1 MTSRLF
7 RLAKIS
13 RWASLTAVLVVLAP
27 STVFATHFELARLAN
42 EIELISAQLADDLRY
57 TRHYGSVRQRAV
69 TLRREAS
76 QLADTLGR
84 NRSNSRIRS
93 QFKDVRRGYERL
105 EQAFFIADRRNRV
118 PRLYREI
125 NVLSNI
131 FTYLSEEFYYAGL
144 GEQNYG
150 PAYNSP
156 HSGLSIIGSRYSTSR
171 YSDSRYSTSR
181 YSGSRYS
188 GSRYSG
194 SRYSSSLYSDSR
206 YSGSRYSSS
215 PYSSS
220 SYSGSRDTGS
230 HRGSLPDYG
239 RREEGSR
246 SNGRIAP
253 HPERAVPPVFRGNN
267 SGVVSSRQKAGEG
280 RGKSG
285 LSGNNDRAGRENSE
299 RGSRGVHSTAPFEH
313 SSRVLERQAR
323 QNTARRELENQARPN
338 RSSLVPRQSSRGTNE
353 LRGRGGRGALSE
365 SRRRNQ

>member
-171 YSDSRYSTSR
+171 YS
-181 YSGSRYS
+181 
-188 GSRYSG
+188 G
-194 SRYSSSLYSDSR
+194 SRYSSSP
-206 YSGSRYSSS
+206 YSSS

-220 SYSGSRDTGS
+220 SYSGSRDIGS
-230 HRGSLPDYG
+230 RRGSLPDYG

-246 SNGRIAP
+246 SNGRIEP

-299 RGSRGVHSTAPFEH
+299 RGSRGVHSTASFEH

>member
-57 TRHYGSVRQRAV
+57 TRHYGCVRQRAV

-171 YSDSRYSTSR
+171 YSSSR

-188 GSRYSG
+188 GS
-194 SRYSSSLYSDSR
+194 
-206 YSGSRYSSS
+206 
-215 PYSSS
+215 
-220 SYSGSRDTGS
+220 SYSGSSDTGS
-230 HRGSLPDYG
+230 HRGSLPDYD

-253 HPERAVPPVFRGNN
+253 HRERAVPPVFRGNN
-267 SGVVSSRQKAGEG
+267 SGVVSSRQKAGQG

-285 LSGNNDRAGRENSE
+285 LSENNDRAGRENSD
-299 RGSRGVHSTAPFEH
+299 RGARGVHSTAPFEH

-323 QNTARRELENQARPN
+323 QNAARRELENQARPN
-338 RSSLVPRQSSRGTNE
+338 RSSLVPRQSSRGTDE
-353 LRGRGGRGALSE
+353 VRGRGGRGALSE
-365 SRRRNQ
+365 NRRRNQ

>member
-13 RWASLTAVLVVLAP
+13 RWAGLIAVLVVLAP

-131 FTYLSEEFYYAGL
+131 FTNLSEEFYYAGL

-171 YSDSRYSTSR
+171 YS
-181 YSGSRYS
+181 GSR
-188 GSRYSG
+188 
-194 SRYSSSLYSDSR
+194 
-206 YSGSRYSSS
+206 
-215 PYSSS
+215 YSSS

-230 HRGSLPDYG
+230 HRGSLPDYD

-253 HPERAVPPVFRGNN
+253 HRERAVPPVFRGNN

-285 LSGNNDRAGRENSE
+285 LSENNDRAGRENSD
-299 RGSRGVHSTAPFEH
+299 RGARGVHSTAPFEH

-323 QNTARRELENQARPN
+323 QNAARRELENQARPN
-338 RSSLVPRQSSRGTNE
+338 RSSLVPRQSSRGTDE
-353 LRGRGGRGALSE
+353 VRGRGGRGALSE
-365 SRRRNQ
+365 NRRRNQ

>member
-1 MTSRLF
+1 MTRRLLG
-7 RLAKIS
+7 LAKIS

-42 EIELISAQLADDLRY
+42 EIELISAQLAENLRY
-57 TRHYGSVRQRAV
+57 TRHYGCVRQRAV

-171 YSDSRYSTSR
+171 YSDSRYS
-181 YSGSRYS
+181 GSR
-188 GSRYSG
+188 
-194 SRYSSSLYSDSR
+194 
-206 YSGSRYSSS
+206 
-215 PYSSS
+215 YSSS
-220 SYSGSRDTGS
+220 SYSGSRDIGS
-230 HRGSLPDYG
+230 RRGSLPDYG

-246 SNGRIAP
+246 SNGRIEP

>member
-42 EIELISAQLADDLRY
+42 EIELISAQLAENLRY
-57 TRHYGSVRQRAV
+57 TRHYGCVRQRAV

-171 YSDSRYSTSR
+171 YSDSRYS
-181 YSGSRYS
+181 GSR
-188 GSRYSG
+188 
-194 SRYSSSLYSDSR
+194 
-206 YSGSRYSSS
+206 
-215 PYSSS
+215 YSSS
-220 SYSGSRDTGS
+220 SYSGSRDIGS
-230 HRGSLPDYG
+230 RRGSLPDYG

-299 RGSRGVHSTAPFEH
+299 RGSRGVHSTASFEH

>member
-42 EIELISAQLADDLRY
+42 EIELISAQLAENLRY
-57 TRHYGSVRQRAV
+57 TRHYGCVRQRAV

-171 YSDSRYSTSR
+171 YS
-181 YSGSRYS
+181 
-188 GSRYSG
+188 
-194 SRYSSSLYSDSR
+194 
-206 YSGSRYSSS
+206 GSRYSSS

-220 SYSGSRDTGS
+220 SYSGSRDIGS
-230 HRGSLPDYG
+230 RRGSLPDYG

-353 LRGRGGRGALSE
+353 LCGRGALSE

>member
-1 MTSRLF
+1 MTSRRF
-7 RLAKIS
+7 RMAKIA
-13 RWASLTAVLVVLAP
+13 RWASLAAVLVVLAP

-57 TRHYGSVRQRAV
+57 TRHYGSVRQHAV

-93 QFKDVRRGYERL
+93 HFKDVRRGYERL
-105 EQAFFIADRRNRV
+105 EQAFLVADRRDHV

-125 NVLSNI
+125 NLLSNI
-131 FTYLSEEFYYAGL
+131 FTHLSEQFYYAGL
-144 GEQNYG
+144 GEQDYG
-150 PAYNSP
+150 PGYNFP
-156 HSGLSIIGSRYSTSR
+156 HNGISIIG
-171 YSDSRYSTSR
+171 SRYSTSR

-194 SRYSSSLYSDSR
+194 SRYSGSRYSSSR
-206 YSGSRYSSS
+206 YSGSRDI
-215 PYSSS
+215 
-220 SYSGSRDTGS
+220 GSRRD
-230 HRGSLPDYG
+230 SLPDYG

-253 HPERAVPPVFRGNN
+253 HRERAVPPVFRGNN
-267 SGVVSSRQKAGEG
+267 SDVVTSRQNAGEG

-285 LSGNNDRAGRENSE
+285 LSGNNDRAGRENSDT
-299 RGSRGVHSTAPFEH
+299 GSRGVHSTTPFEH

-323 QNTARRELENQARPN
+323 QNTARRELESQARAN
-338 RSSLVPRQSSRGTNE
+338 RPFLVPRQSSRGTNE
-353 LRGRGGRGALSE
+353 LRGRGGRGAPSE
-365 SRRRNQ
+365 SQRRNQ

>member
-1 MTSRLF
+1 MTRRLLG
-7 RLAKIS
+7 LAKIS

-42 EIELISAQLADDLRY
+42 EIELISAQLAENLRY
-57 TRHYGSVRQRAV
+57 TRHYGCVRQRAV

-150 PAYNSP
+150 PAYNFP
-156 HSGLSIIGSRYSTSR
+156 HSGISIIGSRYST
-171 YSDSRYSTSR
+171 
-181 YSGSRYS
+181 
-188 GSRYSG
+188 
-194 SRYSSSLYSDSR
+194 SR

-220 SYSGSRDTGS
+220 SYSGSRDIGS
-230 HRGSLPDYG
+230 RRGSLPDYG

-246 SNGRIAP
+246 SNGRIEP

-353 LRGRGGRGALSE
+353 LCGRGALSE

>member
-1 MTSRLF
+1 MTRRLLG
-7 RLAKIS
+7 LAKIS
-13 RWASLTAVLVVLAP
+13 RWAGLIAVLVVLAP

-131 FTYLSEEFYYAGL
+131 FTNLSEEFYYAGL

-171 YSDSRYSTSR
+171 YS
-181 YSGSRYS
+181 
-188 GSRYSG
+188 G
-194 SRYSSSLYSDSR
+194 SRYSSSP
-206 YSGSRYSSS
+206 YSSS

-220 SYSGSRDTGS
+220 SYSGSRDIGS
-230 HRGSLPDYG
+230 RRGSLPDYG

-246 SNGRIAP
+246 SNGRIEP

-353 LRGRGGRGALSE
+353 LCGRGALSE

>member
-1 MTSRLF
+1 MTSRRF
-7 RLAKIS
+7 RMAKIA
-13 RWASLTAVLVVLAP
+13 RWASLAAVLVVLAP

-57 TRHYGSVRQRAV
+57 TRHYGSVRQHAV

-93 QFKDVRRGYERL
+93 HFKDVRRGYERL
-105 EQAFFIADRRNRV
+105 EQAFLVADRRDHV

-125 NVLSNI
+125 NLLSNI
-131 FTYLSEEFYYAGL
+131 FTHLSEQFYYAGL
-144 GEQNYG
+144 GEQDYG
-150 PAYNSP
+150 PGYNFP
-156 HSGLSIIGSRYSTSR
+156 HNGISIIG
-171 YSDSRYSTSR
+171 SRYSTSR

-194 SRYSSSLYSDSR
+194 SRYSGSRYSGSRYSGSR

-215 PYSSS
+215 R
-220 SYSGSRDTGS
+220 YSGSRDIGS
-230 HRGSLPDYG
+230 RRDSLPDYG

-253 HPERAVPPVFRGNN
+253 HRERAVPPVFRGNN
-267 SGVVSSRQKAGEG
+267 SDVVTSRQNAGEG

-285 LSGNNDRAGRENSE
+285 LSGNNDRAGRENSDT
-299 RGSRGVHSTAPFEH
+299 GSRGVHSTTPFEH

-323 QNTARRELENQARPN
+323 QNTARRELESQARPN
-338 RSSLVPRQSSRGTNE
+338 RPFLVPRQSSRGTNE
-353 LRGRGGRGALSE
+353 LRGRGGRGAPSE
-365 SRRRNQ
+365 SQRRNQ

>member
-171 YSDSRYSTSR
+171 YSDSRYS
-181 YSGSRYS
+181 GSR
-188 GSRYSG
+188 
-194 SRYSSSLYSDSR
+194 
-206 YSGSRYSSS
+206 
-215 PYSSS
+215 YSSS
-220 SYSGSRDTGS
+220 SYSGSRDIGS
-230 HRGSLPDYG
+230 RRGSLPDYG

>member
-13 RWASLTAVLVVLAP
+13 RWAGLIAVLVVLAP

-131 FTYLSEEFYYAGL
+131 FTNLSEEFYYAGL

-171 YSDSRYSTSR
+171 YSSSR
-181 YSGSRYS
+181 YSGSRYSSSRYSDSRYS

-194 SRYSSSLYSDSR
+194 SRYSSS
-206 YSGSRYSSS
+206 
-215 PYSSS
+215 
-220 SYSGSRDTGS
+220 SYSGSLDTGS
-230 HRGSLPDYG
+230 HRGSLPDYD

-253 HPERAVPPVFRGNN
+253 HRERAVPPVFRGNN

-285 LSGNNDRAGRENSE
+285 LSENNDRAGRENPD
-299 RGSRGVHSTAPFEH
+299 RGARGVHSTAPFEH

-323 QNTARRELENQARPN
+323 QNAARRELENQARPN
-338 RSSLVPRQSSRGTNE
+338 RSSLVPRQSSRGTDE
-353 LRGRGGRGALSE
+353 VRGRGGRGALSE
-365 SRRRNQ
+365 NRRRNQ

>member
-13 RWASLTAVLVVLAP
+13 RWAGLIAVLVVLAP

-131 FTYLSEEFYYAGL
+131 FTNLSEEFYYAGL

-171 YSDSRYSTSR
+171 YSGSRYSSSR
-181 YSGSRYS
+181 YSGSRYP
-188 GSRYSG
+188 G
-194 SRYSSSLYSDSR
+194 
-206 YSGSRYSSS
+206 
-215 PYSSS
+215 S

-246 SNGRIAP
+246 SNGRIEP

>member
-42 EIELISAQLADDLRY
+42 EIELISAQLAENLRY
-57 TRHYGSVRQRAV
+57 TRHYGCVRERAV

-171 YSDSRYSTSR
+171 YSDSRYS
-181 YSGSRYS
+181 GSR
-188 GSRYSG
+188 
-194 SRYSSSLYSDSR
+194 
-206 YSGSRYSSS
+206 
-215 PYSSS
+215 YSSS
-220 SYSGSRDTGS
+220 SYSGSRDIGS
-230 HRGSLPDYG
+230 RRGSLPDYG

>member
-1 MTSRLF
+1 MTRRLF

-57 TRHYGSVRQRAV
+57 TRHYGCVRQRAV

-93 QFKDVRRGYERL
+93 HFKDVRRGYERL

-131 FTYLSEEFYYAGL
+131 FTNLSEEFYYAGL

-150 PAYNSP
+150 PAYNFP
-156 HSGLSIIGSRYSTSR
+156 HSGISIIGSRYST
-171 YSDSRYSTSR
+171 
-181 YSGSRYS
+181 
-188 GSRYSG
+188 
-194 SRYSSSLYSDSR
+194 SR

-220 SYSGSRDTGS
+220 SYSGSRDIGS
-230 HRGSLPDYG
+230 RRGSLPDYG

-246 SNGRIAP
+246 SNGRIEP

-299 RGSRGVHSTAPFEH
+299 RGSRGVHSTASFEH

-353 LRGRGGRGALSE
+353 LCGRGALSE

>member
-42 EIELISAQLADDLRY
+42 EIELISAQLAENLRY
-57 TRHYGSVRQRAV
+57 TRHYGCVRQRAV

-171 YSDSRYSTSR
+171 YSDSRYS
-181 YSGSRYS
+181 GSR
-188 GSRYSG
+188 
-194 SRYSSSLYSDSR
+194 
-206 YSGSRYSSS
+206 
-215 PYSSS
+215 YSSS
-220 SYSGSRDTGS
+220 SYSGSRDIGS
-230 HRGSLPDYG
+230 RRGSLPDYG

>member
-57 TRHYGSVRQRAV
+57 TRHYGCVRQRAV

-131 FTYLSEEFYYAGL
+131 FTNLSEEFYYAGL

-171 YSDSRYSTSR
+171 YSDSRYS
-181 YSGSRYS
+181 GSR
-188 GSRYSG
+188 
-194 SRYSSSLYSDSR
+194 
-206 YSGSRYSSS
+206 
-215 PYSSS
+215 YSSS
-220 SYSGSRDTGS
+220 SYSGSRDIGS
-230 HRGSLPDYG
+230 RRGSLPDYG

-246 SNGRIAP
+246 SNGRIEP

>member
-13 RWASLTAVLVVLAP
+13 RWASLIAVLVVLAP

-131 FTYLSEEFYYAGL
+131 FTNLSEEFYYAGL

-171 YSDSRYSTSR
+171 YSGSRYSSSR

-188 GSRYSG
+188 GSRYSDYAT
-194 SRYSSSLYSDSR
+194 RVHATL
-206 YSGSRYSSS
+206 
-215 PYSSS
+215 PTLVLPTLA
-220 SYSGSRDTGS
+220 RDTGS
-230 HRGSLPDYG
+230 HRGSLPDYD

-253 HPERAVPPVFRGNN
+253 HRERAVPPVFRGNN

-285 LSGNNDRAGRENSE
+285 LSENNDRAGRENSD
-299 RGSRGVHSTAPFEH
+299 RGARGVHSTAPFEH

-323 QNTARRELENQARPN
+323 QNAARRELENQARPN
-338 RSSLVPRQSSRGTNE
+338 RSSLVPGQSSRGTDQVS
-353 LRGRGGRGALSE
+353 GRGALSE
-365 SRRRNQ
+365 KRRRNQ